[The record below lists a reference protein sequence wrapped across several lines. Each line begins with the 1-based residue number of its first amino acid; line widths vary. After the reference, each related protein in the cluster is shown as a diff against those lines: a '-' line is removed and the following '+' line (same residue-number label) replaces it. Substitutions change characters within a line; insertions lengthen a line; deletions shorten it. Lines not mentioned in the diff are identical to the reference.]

1 MKLAFQLATVV
12 GLGAFAVLAVDF
24 AFTVHRERA
33 VIEAEMRADHE
44 RLLGLIAPQVEVA
57 LVNAGV
63 DGARAAVPRVPD
75 PSVWLSVEPRREA
88 TRLEGWL
95 VSRRPLGSSGFDLVA
110 AESTVSEEAFL
121 TGSLVQRG
129 LTSLAIA
136 VVIALLAWRF
146 STRVVSRRV
155 EGLVQQLRDV
165 GAGRDPGPLP
175 AMGRDELATLA
186 RETNAMTLE
195 LRATREALEEEH
207 QARLRAV
214 EQLRHAD
221 RLTTVGRLATGLAH
235 ELGTPLSVIAIKAD
249 RLREDERASPGMKA
263 QALVIRDRVEF
274 IRTLVRRVLQFG
286 RPLPPMR
293 RHVDLEALAR
303 DVVAMVTPLA
313 TKRGVTV
320 HVHSVEPAV
329 CLPVDP
335 HQLEQVFSNL
345 LVNAFLASA
354 PGQRVTLALGRTR
367 REVGGVAVDCV
378 LVTVRDEGVGMSDDV
393 RAHVFEPFFTT
404 RAVGEG
410 TGLGL
415 SVCWGIARD
424 HGGWLEVESAPG
436 KGSTFS
442 LVLPSVPPEEVTRES
457 TSHAARA
464 AAATAG

>member
-1 MKLAFQLATVV
+1 
-12 GLGAFAVLAVDF
+12 
-24 AFTVHRERA
+24 
-33 VIEAEMRADHE
+33 
-44 RLLGLIAPQVEVA
+44 
-57 LVNAGV
+57 
-63 DGARAAVPRVPD
+63 
-75 PSVWLSVEPRREA
+75 
-88 TRLEGWL
+88 
-95 VSRRPLGSSGFDLVA
+95 
-110 AESTVSEEAFL
+110 
-121 TGSLVQRG
+121 
-129 LTSLAIA
+129 
-136 VVIALLAWRF
+136 
-146 STRVVSRRV
+146 
-155 EGLVQQLRDV
+155 GLVQQLRDV
-165 GAGRDPGPLP
+165 GAGREPGPLA
-175 AMGRDELATLA
+175 AMGADELATLA

-286 RPLPPMR
+286 RPMPPMR
-293 RHVDLEALAR
+293 RQVDLEALAR
-303 DVVAMVTPLA
+303 EVVAMVAPLA

-320 HVHSVEPAV
+320 HVEPSEPGVA
-329 CLPVDP
+329 LAVDP
-335 HQLEQVFSNL
+335 HQVEQVFSNL
-345 LVNAFLASA
+345 LVNAFLASS
-354 PGQRVTLALGRTR
+354 PGQVVTLGLGWAPRDVDGTPR
-367 REVGGVAVDCV
+367 DCV
-378 LVTVRDEGVGMSDDV
+378 VVTVRDEGVGMSDEV

-424 HGGWLEVESAPG
+424 HGGWLEVESELG

-442 LVLPSVPPEEVTRES
+442 LVLPSFHPEEVA
-457 TSHAARA
+457 HAATPHATRRA
-464 AAATAG
+464 AAPAG